1 MGDRCSDIII
11 ELENSLSLS
20 IEFFRSLN
28 PEELNLKV
36 YQDDES
42 WTIIQMLAH
51 LITIERSMHWLFK
64 NILSGGPGSPEDFDI
79 AKFNRS
85 QPKKLFMLNL
95 DELIEQFTSVRQT
108 TIEIVENMDDDDL
121 DREGLHA
128 YHGHGKLERFIRWA
142 YEHERIHEDEIRH
155 ALQIKSS

>member
-1 MGDRCSDIII
+1 MGDRRSDMII

-20 IEFFRSLN
+20 IEFFRSLH

-36 YQDDES
+36 YQEDES

-64 NILSGGPGSPEDFDI
+64 NILSGGSGSPEDFDI
-79 AKFNRS
+79 EKFNRS

-95 DELIEQFTSVRQT
+95 DELIERFTSVRQT
-108 TIEIVENMDDDDL
+108 TIEIVKKMEDDDL

-142 YEHERIHEDEIRH
+142 YEHERIHENEIRH